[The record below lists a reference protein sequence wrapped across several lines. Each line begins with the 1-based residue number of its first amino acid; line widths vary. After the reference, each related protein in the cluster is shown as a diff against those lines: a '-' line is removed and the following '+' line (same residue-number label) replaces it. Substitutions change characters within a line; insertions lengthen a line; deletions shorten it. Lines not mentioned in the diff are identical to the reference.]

1 MLCENLYSRPF
12 FALISAKLISAKNL
26 PIYSSLSLN
35 IKTKVAWHD
44 PVLPQEY
51 ELGSLPCQSSSLSPV
66 MSRIQELSFVTATN
80 SAVFDSTILAMF

>member
-1 MLCENLYSRPF
+1 MPFQALLVALTVCCSVKVYNSVDRTITHTLLTYGLKVDTLMLCENLYSRPF

-44 PVLPQEY
+44 PVLPQED
-51 ELGSLPCQSSSLSPV
+51 E
-66 MSRIQELSFVTATN
+66 
-80 SAVFDSTILAMF
+80 

>member
-12 FALISAKLISAKNL
+12 FALISANLISAKNL

-44 PVLPQEY
+44 PVLPQED
-51 ELGSLPCQSSSLSPV
+51 E
-66 MSRIQELSFVTATN
+66 
-80 SAVFDSTILAMF
+80 

>member
-35 IKTKVAWHD
+35 IQTKVAGHD
-44 PVLPQEY
+44 PVLPQED
-51 ELGSLPCQSSSLSPV
+51 E
-66 MSRIQELSFVTATN
+66 
-80 SAVFDSTILAMF
+80 